1 MAIAF
6 SSLQAF
12 LCAEPKKANEFFC
25 AFYDKDDLIPDL
37 SPSIS
42 GNFLILISREY
53 FVLILTKNNWKSYL
67 VFVLKVLNLILI
79 SHYIYIYWS
88 DITFLLYNELNK
100 GNKNDLSIDQKS
112 LFSGSIDFNAF
123 PKQKVDYRLNDYVI
137 EENESK
143 SSFV

>member
-1 MAIAF
+1 M
-6 SSLQAF
+6 
-12 LCAEPKKANEFFC
+12 
-25 AFYDKDDLIPDL
+25 
-37 SPSIS
+37 
-42 GNFLILISREY
+42 
-53 FVLILTKNNWKSYL
+53 
-67 VFVLKVLNLILI
+67 FVLKVLNLILI
-79 SHYIYIYWS
+79 SHHIYWS